1 MGMSQELV
9 DHVLEPFVQGEDSNK
24 KGTGLGLYITSELI
38 KKMDGVLEIESEIDK
53 GTKMTVTLIA
63 DRCDL
68 SEAAPAIS
76 KELMDWE
83 KADFTEKRVLL
94 VEDNEINSEIA
105 ILQMQSLGLLVDH
118 AWDGKEAVAMVMDS
132 EEFTYDMIF
141 MDIMMPEM
149 DGLEATRKIRQLVRK
164 DVKTMPI
171 VAMTANAF
179 AEDVNRSIESG
190 MNAHMSKPFEKK
202 DMVQILIR
210 YMNK

>member
-105 ILQMQSLGLLVDH
+105 ILQMQSLELLVDH

>member
-190 MNAHMSKPFEKK
+190 MNAHMSKSFEKK

>member
-38 KKMDGVLEIESEIDK
+38 KKMDGVLEIE
-53 GTKMTVTLIA
+53 
-63 DRCDL
+63 
-68 SEAAPAIS
+68 
-76 KELMDWE
+76 
-83 KADFTEKRVLL
+83 
-94 VEDNEINSEIA
+94 SEIA